1 MLSTSWPTLCWSD
14 FTTNLGATFL
24 LLPICIQS
32 CTKILLKAYNLWIAY
47 CWMELECNRHFLHL
61 FLKGYSQFLWSYGWS
76 FFLLYWK
83 KCEVPKL
90 KMQKFGIQ
98 CCWHVHNFF
107 NTLGHVNMMTSNFI
121 SAFSQVSW
129 NMELLHLGV
138 RAFCY
143 MENLFNPLMVSLFQA
158 D

>member
-1 MLSTSWPTLCWSD
+1 MAYIMLKW
-14 FTTNLGATFL
+14 FHYQLGSYFL
-24 LLPICIQS
+24 ITAHLYPVLYKDLIEGLQFVDC
-32 CTKILLKAYNLWIAY
+32 ILLNGIGMQQA
-47 CWMELECNRHFLHL
+47 LHL

-90 KMQKFGIQ
+90 KMQRFGIQ